1 MTTPD
6 DAALAGTAPDGT
18 ASDGP
23 TEPRWRRWWERFS
36 TSRWGLAAWVL
47 VATLVAVPLL
57 YQSSARLGPGTVAAS
72 LRPALS
78 GGTELSL
85 PPVGAIDA
93 PTHRAPVRFAIE
105 LREVDVLDTI
115 SSGDSDGDE
124 DLGGSELATAI
135 EEEIRSDLGGAVARL
150 IGQLLVVAALVGM
163 VAAACFPGRRSLRR
177 VAGAAAFAPAVVLVL
192 VAPAVI
198 GFDVQAFRE
207 SPTFSGPLASADQL
221 LSRVGSLET
230 RFGSVDSRAKVISER
245 LAGLYSSTVN
255 DQIAGSDGQVTLLH
269 VSDLHL
275 NAVGMAL
282 ARNLAEQFDVE
293 AVVDTGDITSFGFAP
308 ESGFLDQ
315 LEGFEVPYVLIAGN
329 HDSQEI
335 RDQLA
340 VDDRVVYLD
349 DESVEV
355 AGLTIAGIEDPTQ
368 TALRRIPADEL
379 RATYEAQA
387 PQVRALVRRTEPDLL
402 LLHNPVMAPPVT
414 GRVPVVASGH
424 IHRSR
429 FEIVDG
435 TVLTVVGSSGANGL
449 DNLFV
454 DRDAPYEFQLLRF
467 EGRRLVAVDT
477 VRVASGDGS
486 FELSRRLVSD
496 EDLDASQGASIT
508 TGDLELESPSREDL
522 SPEQLE
528 QVTTSL
534 PVPGVPTT
542 SPSDAPSATT
552 TTATDGDGEGGG
564 P

>member
-1 MTTPD
+1 MSEPD
-6 DAALAGTAPDGT
+6 DATSDSPAGDPSEGR
-18 ASDGP
+18 G
-23 TEPRWRRWWERFS
+23 RRWWAWFT
-36 TSRWGLAAWVL
+36 TSRWGIAAWVL

-93 PTHRAPVRFAIE
+93 PTHRAPVHFAIE

-115 SSGDSDGDE
+115 SSGDDASDAG
-124 DLGGSELATAI
+124 ELADAV
-135 EEEIRSDLGGAVARL
+135 EQEIRSDLGGAVARL
-150 IGQLLVVAALVGM
+150 VGQLLVVAAVVGV
-163 VAAACFPGRRSLRR
+163 VAAGCFPGRRSLRR
-177 VAGAAAFAPAVVLVL
+177 VAGAAAFAPAVVVLL

-207 SPTFSGPLASADQL
+207 SPTFSGPLASADRL

-255 DQIAGSDGQVTLLH
+255 DRIARSDGQVTLLH

-282 ARNLAEQFDVE
+282 ARNLAEQFDVD

-308 ESGFLDQ
+308 ESEFLDQ
-315 LEGFEVPYVLIAGN
+315 LDGFEVPYVLIAGN

-340 VDDRVVYLD
+340 ADDRVVYLD
-349 DESVEV
+349 DASTEV

-387 PQVRALVRRTEPDLL
+387 PQIRALIRRTDPDLL
-402 LLHNPVMAPPVT
+402 LLHNPVMAPPAI
-414 GRVPVVASGH
+414 GKAPVVASGH

-429 FEIVDG
+429 FEISDG
-435 TVLTVVGSSGANGL
+435 TVLTVVGSSGANGV

-486 FELSRRLVSD
+486 FELSRRLISD
-496 EDLDASQGASIT
+496 EDLDASEGEAVPT
-508 TGDLELESPSREDL
+508 EEFELESPSREDL
-522 SPEQLE
+522 SPEELQ

-542 SPSDAPSATT
+542 STPPTT
-552 TTATDGDGEGGG
+552 DGNGDGDGDG

>member
-1 MTTPD
+1 MTEPDSTTPD
-6 DAALAGTAPDGT
+6 GATPEGDAPG
-18 ASDGP
+18 GP
-23 TEPRWRRWWERFS
+23 AQGPWRRRWERFTS
-36 TSRWGLAAWVL
+36 SRWGIAAWVL

-85 PPVGAIDA
+85 PPVGSIDA

-115 SSGDSDGDE
+115 SSSDGDG
-124 DLGGSELATAI
+124 DLAAAL

-150 IGQLLVVAALVGM
+150 IGQLLVVAAVVGV
-163 VAAACFPGRRSLRR
+163 VAAGCFPGRRSLRR

-255 DQIAGSDGQVTLLH
+255 DQIARSDGQVTLLH

-282 ARNLAEQFDVE
+282 ARNLAEQFDVD

-308 ESGFLDQ
+308 ESEFLDQ
-315 LEGFEVPYVLIAGN
+315 LDGFEVPYVVVAGN

-349 DESVEV
+349 DDSIEV
-355 AGLTIAGIEDPTQ
+355 AGLTISGIEDPTQ

-387 PQVRALVRRTEPDLL
+387 PQIRALVRRTDPDLL
-402 LLHNPVMAPPVT
+402 LLHNPVMATPAV
-414 GRVPVVASGH
+414 GKVPVVASGH

-429 FEIVDG
+429 FEIADG

-496 EDLDASQGASIT
+496 EDRDASRGVSSST
-508 TGDLELESPSREDL
+508 DEPELESPSREDL
-522 SPEQLE
+522 SPEELQ

-542 SPSDAPSATT
+542 SPSDAPSTTTT
-552 TTATDGDGEGGG
+552 TTAPATNDGGQGGG